1 MKNEREESQV
11 RDAEEIDLGEPI
23 AALAGF
29 ERDVSSNLASRIR
42 RTIHRRI
49 TAGQVASFSAS
60 IPLLVLR
67 EFWSIVMGRLNPVG
81 TRKDASHGKKTS

>member
-1 MKNEREESQV
+1 MNNEREDSQV

-29 ERDVSSNLASRIR
+29 ERDVSSNLATRIR

-49 TAGQVASFSAS
+49 TVGQVASFSAS
-60 IPLLVLR
+60 IPLLVLK
-67 EFWSIVMGRLNPVG
+67 EFWAILMSRPGPVG